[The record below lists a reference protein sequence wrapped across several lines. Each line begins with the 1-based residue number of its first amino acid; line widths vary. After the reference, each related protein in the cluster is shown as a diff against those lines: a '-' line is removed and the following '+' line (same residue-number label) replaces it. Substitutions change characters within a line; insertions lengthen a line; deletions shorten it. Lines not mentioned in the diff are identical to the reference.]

1 MNQYIE
7 DFVEYLISVKKS
19 SKNTVLSYK
28 RDLLKFAGF
37 LADNGIADVKKIN
50 YTVMNSYMLMMER

>member
-37 LADNGIADVKKIN
+37 LADNGH
-50 YTVMNSYMLMMER
+50 R